1 MKRFFRKAA
10 LVVAVASIGS
20 MVNAQTPSNTPS
32 VQYGSTAVQLDSNFV
47 NSLQGLGAVFTDT
60 HGNPL
65 QNNVFTVQ
73 AVAGVLDLT
82 NSAGEVEHTGG
93 LVVNV
98 LGAIIR
104 FQNLTI
110 DVSNPY
116 NPVMTAEYIL
126 NDHFVARLA
135 LFNIAPPAGF
145 SLPFTLQSG
154 SLRVNGLILTLA
166 PASATAL
173 DNLFGGPYLQAG
185 ASMGTA
191 NSFVTFSALN

>member
-1 MKRFFRKAA
+1 MNRFFSKAA
-10 LVVAVASIGS
+10 LVVALASIGT

-32 VQYGSTAVQLDSNFV
+32 VQYGHTTVQLDPNFV
-47 NSLQGLGAVFTDT
+47 NSLQGMGGVFTDT

-65 QNNVFTVQ
+65 QNNAFTLQ
-73 AVAGVLDLT
+73 AVAGVTDLST
-82 NSAGEVEHTGG
+82 AAGEVEHTGG
-93 LVVNV
+93 VVINI
-98 LGAIIR
+98 LGNIIR

-110 DVSNPY
+110 DVSDPY

-126 NDHFVARLA
+126 NNHFVARIA
-135 LFNIAPPAGF
+135 LFNIAPPPGF
-145 SLPFTLQSG
+145 SLPFFPQSG
-154 SLRVNGLILTLA
+154 ALQVNGLILTLA

-191 NSFVTFSALN
+191 NTYVMFSATN

>member
-1 MKRFFRKAA
+1 MKRFFSKAA
-10 LVVAVASIGS
+10 LVVALASIGS

-32 VQYGSTAVQLDSNFV
+32 VQYGTTTVQLDSNFV
-47 NSLQGLGAVFTDT
+47 NSLQGMGAVLTDT
-60 HGNPL
+60 HGVPL
-65 QNNVFTVQ
+65 QNNAFTAR

-82 NSAGEVEHTGG
+82 TCAGEIEHTGG
-93 LVVNV
+93 LVINI
-98 LGAIIR
+98 LGAVIR

-126 NDHFVARLA
+126 NDHFVARMA

-154 SLRVNGLILTLA
+154 SLQENGLILTLA
-166 PASATAL
+166 PASASAL

-185 ASMGTA
+185 MSMGTA
-191 NSFVTFSALN
+191 NSLVTFSAIN